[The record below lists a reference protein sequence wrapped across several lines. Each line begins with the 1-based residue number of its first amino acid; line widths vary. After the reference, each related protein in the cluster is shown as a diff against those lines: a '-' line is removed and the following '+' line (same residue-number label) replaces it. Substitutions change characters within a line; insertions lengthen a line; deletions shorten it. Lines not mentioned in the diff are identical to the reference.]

1 MKSPLFFMV
10 AEAMKSK
17 SYPEDVKKFLYG
29 LFATLHLRASY
40 SAKDM
45 EKIIFYAFRNGYV
58 LGASSQGAEAQD
70 IQDRLPDFGL
80 DEMEDDATR

>member
-1 MKSPLFFMV
+1 MNSPLFFMV

-17 SYPEDVKKFLYG
+17 SYPTDVKEFLYG

-45 EKIIFYAFRNGYV
+45 EKIIFFAFRNGYV
-58 LGASSQGAEAQD
+58 LGAASQGMNAQE

-80 DEMEDDATR
+80 DEQSEDAKR